1 MYPSAHYLLFVNY
14 EDFFTE
20 IKDLSDQEPT
30 TPSWFFSGYD
40 CDSLALENLTRFA
53 ESALAFF
60 QTIPQAHLE
69 LRTKSVATKVWKS
82 TLPMENV
89 VTAFSFTPQEISD
102 QLENQVPSVSKR
114 ISAMKR
120 LAEKGWKLGVRL
132 DPIIDCQDFDK
143 RYDSLIS
150 EIFDQVPSDSIHSV
164 SLGPFRLPSPFF
176 KKDGKALPIR
186 TFICRKL

>member
-1 MYPSAHYLLFVNY
+1 
-14 EDFFTE
+14 
-20 IKDLSDQEPT
+20 
-30 TPSWFFSGYD
+30 
-40 CDSLALENLTRFA
+40 
-53 ESALAFF
+53 
-60 QTIPQAHLE
+60 
-69 LRTKSVATKVWKS
+69 
-82 TLPMENV
+82 MENV

-114 ISAMKR
+114 ISAMRR

-164 SLGPFRLPSPFF
+164 SLGPFRLPSPFSKRWKSSTHPNLYLQETL
-176 KKDGKALPIR
+176 KKEAAPSVIQKKWKHKELEHADNYFFPAYLLKSSFSANRLKIK
-186 TFICRKL
+186 TFSDCHLRFFFYSHIL